1 MSFADVGITSKHEG
15 GGDEQYS
22 AAQHEA
28 MCGDRK
34 RRWRSVLVG
43 VDDGDDDV
51 EGSPHLWHGH
61 SWDVPQMSEIRSI
74 PDIYGILILHDF
86 EAS

>member
-1 MSFADVGITSKHEG
+1 MLSFADVGITSNHEG

-34 RRWRSVLVG
+34 RRWRSLLVG
-43 VDDGDDDV
+43 VDDGCWLLLLLLRCC
-51 EGSPHLWHGH
+51 PT
-61 SWDVPQMSEIRSI
+61 
-74 PDIYGILILHDF
+74 
-86 EAS
+86 